1 MRHVTF
7 SLSRTIF
14 RYEKVRFITVGVI
27 NTLVDFS
34 ILLSLS
40 LLLNFPVFIA
50 NVLSTSCALAVSYLL
65 NKKAVFDTDE
75 KHTARQIILFVVVTL
90 TGLWVLQTLIIL
102 GVSTLIK
109 SYASGIDT
117 ALAVVIGK
125 VIATVVSLTWNYI
138 WYSRVVFKKEAV

>member
-1 MRHVTF
+1 MTF

-102 GVSTLIK
+102 GVSTLIR

-125 VIATVVSLTWNYI
+125 VVATVVSLTWNYI
-138 WYSRVVFKKEAV
+138 WYSRVVFKKEAA

>member
-1 MRHVTF
+1 MTF

-40 LLLNFPVFIA
+40 LLLNFPVFLA
-50 NVLSTSCALAVSYLL
+50 NVVSTSCALAVSYLL
-65 NKKAVFDTDE
+65 NKKAVFDSDA
-75 KHTARQIILFVVVTL
+75 KHTVRQVVLFVIVTL
-90 TGLWVLQTLIIL
+90 TGLWVLQTLTIL
-102 GVSTLIK
+102 GVSALIT
-109 SYASGIDT
+109 SYVSGIDT

-125 VIATVVSLTWNYI
+125 VIATVVSLTWNYV
-138 WYSRVVFKKEAV
+138 WYSRVVFKKETT